1 MPNFNFVKLDSLQFD
16 MESRTTDSGR
26 KYFTPTGNS
35 WPSVTT
41 VLSSLNK
48 KAILEWRQRVGEEE
62 ANKISG
68 KASRRGTKMHSLCE
82 EYLLG
87 NLSGMKMQ
95 KLMPLDKMMFG
106 QLRPYLDN
114 NVNNIHCLEQAL
126 YSDRLKLAG
135 RVDLIAEWDGELA
148 VIDFKSSTK
157 EKKEEYI
164 QNYFMQCSA
173 YAEMFEEITGK
184 PISRIVVAIA
194 TEEQVPQIF
203 VKSKYKY
210 LQPLNNLINEY
221 WRTNENI

>member
-1 MPNFNFVKLDSLQFD
+1 MFNFVKLDSLQFD
-16 MESRTTDSGR
+16 MESMTTESGR

-48 KAILEWRQRVGEEE
+48 NAILEWRQRVGEEE

-82 EYLLG
+82 EYILG

-95 KLMPLDKMMFG
+95 KLMPFDKMMFS
-106 QLRPYLDN
+106 QLRPHLDKS
-114 NVNNIHCLEQAL
+114 VNNIHCLEQAL
-126 YSDRLKLAG
+126 YSDKLKLAG
-135 RVDLIAEWDGELA
+135 RVDLIAEWDSELA

-184 PISRIVVAIA
+184 PISRIVIAIA

-221 WRTNENI
+221 WRTNENL